1 MLFVDDV
8 RPVALAGLDV
18 VVGGV
23 GDEAEASR
31 PETPAAKNG
40 RNEIAYSSYE
50 RNP

>member
-31 PETPAAKNG
+31 PETPAAKK
-40 RNEIAYSSYE
+40 RSK
-50 RNP
+50 